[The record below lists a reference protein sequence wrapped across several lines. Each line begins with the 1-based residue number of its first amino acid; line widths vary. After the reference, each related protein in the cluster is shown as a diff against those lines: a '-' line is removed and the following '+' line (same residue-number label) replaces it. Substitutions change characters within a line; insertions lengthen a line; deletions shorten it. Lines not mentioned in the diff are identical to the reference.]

1 MDISEDVNAIISQAS
16 DWNFAGDCALL
27 ELMKRISQ
35 VGVNIDKRREQ
46 ICINHSNF
54 QNLHERGE
62 RTTNNL
68 IQFETNV
75 RRTDIAL
82 DNATNSLRSLQFGQQ
97 FVEYRVEEVEDD
109 DFALPEEEVK
119 KVLMYIHAVISCMY
133 FEPNR
138 HSNHSLSLR

>member
-1 MDISEDVNAIISQAS
+1 MDISADVNAIISQAS

-46 ICINHSNF
+46 ICINHKHF

-62 RTTNNL
+62 RTTNNF

-75 RRTDIAL
+75 RRADIAL

-97 FVEYRVEEVEDD
+97 FVEYRVEEVGDD
-109 DFALPEEEVK
+109 DFALPEDEVK
-119 KVLMYIHAVISCMY
+119 KVYLYILAGFSCVY
-133 FEPNR
+133 FELNR
-138 HSNHSLSLR
+138 HFNHSQSPR

>member
-1 MDISEDVNAIISQAS
+1 MDISADVNAIISQAS

-35 VGVNIDKRREQ
+35 
-46 ICINHSNF
+46 
-54 QNLHERGE
+54 NLHERGE
-62 RTTNNL
+62 RTTKNL

-75 RRTDIAL
+75 RRADIAL

-119 KVLMYIHAVISCMY
+119 KVLMYILAVIACMY
-133 FEPNR
+133 FGLNR